1 MSLGPETTAWRSRV
15 ETLARM
21 NDMHGA
27 SKYLDL
33 YLLLDEYHTDTKP
46 KKKESFLVDVNAL
59 LKPPT

>member
-1 MSLGPETTAWRSRV
+1 
-15 ETLARM
+15 M